1 MDLRLQT
8 HSEIVHSKMM
18 YQAING
24 YVTLVVLFVCFF
36 FFVFFL
42 QISRHVIR
50 NNNYCMLF
58 VCLFVMI
65 EV

>member
-36 FFVFFL
+36 VFFYKYL
-42 QISRHVIR
+42 GMSLETIIT
-50 NNNYCMLF
+50 
-58 VCLFVMI
+58 VCYLSACLS
-65 EV
+65 